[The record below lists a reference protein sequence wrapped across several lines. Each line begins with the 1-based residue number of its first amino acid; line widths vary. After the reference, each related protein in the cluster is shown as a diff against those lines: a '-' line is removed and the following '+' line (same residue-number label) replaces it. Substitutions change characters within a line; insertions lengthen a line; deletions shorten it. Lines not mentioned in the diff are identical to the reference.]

1 MARTDMCGGTYGLA
15 YSKRT
20 KEECDMGVTLLDK
33 NNARNLHSMAISQ
46 HRIAKALEQIAKVLE
61 ENTCN
66 NSNIGHNIDSNIHPG
81 HEPQTGAYDH

>member
-46 HRIAKALEQIAKVLE
+46 HRIAKAL
-61 ENTCN
+61 
-66 NSNIGHNIDSNIHPG
+66 
-81 HEPQTGAYDH
+81 